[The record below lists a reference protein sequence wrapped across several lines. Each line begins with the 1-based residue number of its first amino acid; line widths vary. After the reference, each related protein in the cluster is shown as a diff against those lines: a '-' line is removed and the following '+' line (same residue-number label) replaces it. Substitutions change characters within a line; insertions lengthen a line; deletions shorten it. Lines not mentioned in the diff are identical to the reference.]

1 MFLPSLARATTLGV
15 RIKAGLAMV
24 RTMVAIRIH
33 TLENHGEPPDS
44 LYEIEGKL
52 PEGAMIDPFS
62 DELLQYRRTP
72 EGWLLYSV
80 GPNLIDDDGQT
91 GKRWDELD
99 IVRQYPPPP
108 VKPFNPSGNEE

>member
-1 MFLPSLARATTLGV
+1 
-15 RIKAGLAMV
+15 
-24 RTMVAIRIH
+24 MVAIRIH
-33 TLENHGEPPDS
+33 TLENKGEPPDS
-44 LYEIEGKL
+44 LYEIERKL

-80 GPNLIDDDGQT
+80 GPNLIDDDGQN

-108 VKPFNPSGNEE
+108 IEPFNPSGNEE